1 MLGGGARDDEEL
13 TAHLKKESSRGGKRR
28 NHGADISML
37 MLVNEKIIGN
47 ALPGV
52 QTLRLASHAPPV
64 SIRGRGY

>member
-13 TAHLKKESSRGGKRR
+13 TAHLKKNPPGGKK
-28 NHGADISML
+28 GEITAADISML

-52 QTLRLASHAPPV
+52 QTLHLASHAPRV

>member
-13 TAHLKKESSRGGKRR
+13 TAHLKKNPPGKKRR

-37 MLVNEKIIGN
+37 MLVSEKIIGN

-52 QTLRLASHAPPV
+52 QTLRLASYAPPV